1 MSIRSLHSFVLLL
14 GLLAAPLSAL
24 AQSCPRVLVSGY
36 YSTVHVYDGC
46 SGSHLRT
53 LDARSR
59 LTGAQAIR
67 QRDGFLYV
75 IAEGRGEVQRYRADS
90 LDFVDTPYRSEAN
103 SGITGI
109 DFDSAGAAYVGRYSR
124 QDVLRFANA
133 GAQASTA
140 VSPRAA
146 GIAGPDNGLVFGPD
160 GALYV
165 PGYDSSSVIRF
176 DPATGETRGFVAAG
190 SGGLY
195 QARGLLFLPDRSLL
209 VSSEGGDQI
218 LRYGADGGFL
228 GVFTNLPNGFRPTGL
243 ARLNGSTLL
252 VAGLGS
258 NSLLRVDAHT
268 GELGSTLVSSRA
280 GGLSGATFVSVL
292 SAPGP
297 APDIAQIGSQY
308 WVTGAGTADG
318 RRLLI
323 QDIYSAS
330 GAAFGDAFR
339 PEAVQL
345 RRWGSLRIEFTGCD
359 RGLLSWDSSGED
371 SANFGLGGYPIQ
383 RLLPSAEGDRCSAQ
397 GFDAVEG
404 AGYMG
409 GVWYG
414 GSERSGEGLFIDVSS
429 AGPISVA
436 FFTHRPTTP

>member
-1 MSIRSLHSFVLLL
+1 MLMRPLHSLLL
-14 GLLAAPLSAL
+14 LLAALLAPASVL
-24 AQSCPRVLVSGY
+24 AQTCPRVLVSGY

-46 SGSHLRT
+46 SGSHLRM

-75 IAEGRGEVQRYRADS
+75 IAEGHGEVHRYRADS
-90 LDFVDTPYRSEAN
+90 LEFVDTPYRSEAN
-103 SGITGI
+103 AGITGI

-133 GAQASTA
+133 GAQATTA
-140 VSPRAA
+140 VAARAG

-176 DPATGETRGFVAAG
+176 DPATGETRSFVAAG

-195 QARGLLFLPDRSLL
+195 QARGLLFLPDGSLL

-218 LRYGADGGFL
+218 LRYGTDGEFL
-228 GVFTNLPNGFRPTGL
+228 GVFTTLPNGFRPTGL

-252 VAGLGS
+252 VAGSGS
-258 NSLLRVDAHT
+258 NSVLRVDAHT
-268 GELGSTLVSSRA
+268 GTLGSPLVVARA

-292 SAPGP
+292 SAPEP
-297 APDIAQIGSQY
+297 APDASQIGSQY
-308 WVTGAGTADG
+308 WVTGAGLAQG
-318 RRLLI
+318 KRLVVD
-323 QDIYSAS
+323 DIYSAG
-330 GAAFGDAFR
+330 GAAFGAAFR
-339 PEAVQL
+339 PQDIQT
-345 RRWGSLRIEFTGCD
+345 RRWGSLRIEFTDCS
-359 RGLLSWDSSGED
+359 RGLLSWDSTGDD
-371 SANFGLGGYPIQ
+371 SAHFGLGGYPIV
-383 RLLPSAEGDRCSAQ
+383 RLLPTAEGDRCSAQ
-397 GFDAVEG
+397 GLGAFEG
-404 AGYMG
+404 ASFMS

-414 GSERSGEGLFIDVSS
+414 GGARSGEGLFIDVSS

-436 FFTHRPTTP
+436 FFTHRPATP